1 MSIEFRKMSDF
12 NRGILFG
19 FTNDDLISAQRMY
32 ESVGFEIQKKRNE
45 KNIIAVRVFDSGRD
59 GGIYEGPVGLIT
71 QTKYIDYW
79 RKIKKE
85 GDE

>member
-45 KNIIAVRVFDSGRD
+45 KNITDF
-59 GGIYEGPVGLIT
+59 VGEHIEYVYFL
-71 QTKYIDYW
+71 
-79 RKIKKE
+79 
-85 GDE
+85 

>member
-32 ESVGFEIQKKRNE
+32 ESVGEHIEYVYF
-45 KNIIAVRVFDSGRD
+45 
-59 GGIYEGPVGLIT
+59 L
-71 QTKYIDYW
+71 
-79 RKIKKE
+79 
-85 GDE
+85 